1 MRITFA
7 LTVATLLASPCF
19 AQQARS
25 DAVSIETSASVD
37 TAVDQT
43 GTATT
48 GTVMD
53 SVVSVGLG
61 RGFEATVRPWAMRT
75 TTMTAWNRQ
84 IWLATLRYQ
93 RTGRRISLRVDGGL
107 IPSPVGLANMMLRPT
122 LNPTIG
128 LPASLFQGL
137 PQFEVKAPR
146 STLLGALYPY
156 GVSGTVSAKHWD
168 ARLAVID
175 TTPLRSRRVFA
186 QTNPPRFA
194 NVVLGAGVTPVVG
207 LRIGASVTRGGWRR
221 ASEVPGAVVAIDSG
235 SAPTSSYAAR
245 VVTVEAEYAVRHT
258 NLAGEWIRDSIDIAT
273 SRSIAP
279 SGWFAQG
286 QQTLTPR
293 WFAAGRVERL
303 TAPALLPSGA
313 YETRR
318 FSGVESV
325 VGFRLTPELA
335 VRGGHRAREAFGR
348 ASFDH
353 AAIASLVWSK
363 RWM

>member
-1 MRITFA
+1 MRVTFV

-37 TAVDQT
+37 TAIDQN

-61 RGFEATVRPWAMRT
+61 HGFEATVRPWAMRT

-84 IWLATLRYQ
+84 IWLAMLRYQ
-93 RTGRRISLRVDGGL
+93 RTGHRASLRVDSGL
-107 IPSPVGLANMMLRPT
+107 IASPVGLANMMLRPT
-122 LNPTIG
+122 LNPTIA
-128 LPASLFQGL
+128 LPSSLFQGL
-137 PQFEVKAPR
+137 PQFESKAPR

-168 ARLAVID
+168 ARVAVID

-207 LRIGASVTRGGWRR
+207 LRIGGSVTRGGWRR
-221 ASEVPGAVVAIDSG
+221 RSEVPVSAVAIGSD
-235 SAPTSSYAAR
+235 SAPTGSYAAR
-245 VVTVEAEYAVRHT
+245 VLTMEAEYAVRHT
-258 NLAGEWIRDSIDIAT
+258 TLAGEWIRDSIDIAGN
-273 SRSIAP
+273 RSIAP

-293 WFAAGRVERL
+293 WFAAGRVERI

-313 YETRR
+313 YEARR
-318 FSGVESV
+318 FSGVETV
-325 VGFRLTPELA
+325 VGFRLTPEITL
-335 VRGGHRAREAFGR
+335 RSGHRARQAFGR
-348 ASFDH
+348 TSFDQ
-353 AAIASLVWSK
+353 AATMSLVWSK